1 MGHGGKQ
8 VIHENFQSESFYFF
22 WFPGAPI
29 VIILVSTVYFTNSVT
44 YGMVHIYILDFICMV
59 HLVKATVLSKFS

>member
-29 VIILVSTVYFTNSVT
+29 VIILVSTLSLT
-44 YGMVHIYILDFICMV
+44 YGL
-59 HLVKATVLSKFS
+59 